1 MNISKCI
8 LFIFFSIL
16 IISCTKLNENIGGN
30 LTPGQVSQDTT
41 ATSLLRG
48 VYRSL
53 EYTFSSYA
61 VIFPLAD
68 MSTDEA
74 IGPTRAQIWDDNGIW
89 REFHQQ
95 KWQANN
101 SIIHDCFNNLCGI
114 IFTATDLLQYKSG
127 KQQEAE
133 ARFLRAWAMYWL
145 LDLFDQVPYRDPG
158 ESIVEPAR
166 LRIGMDAL
174 NYIVSEVKAAEP
186 GLPDGPQ
193 DIANKD
199 AAKVLLMK
207 CYLNKAVYENRANPG
222 FLPADMNEV
231 ISRADSIIN
240 SNKYSFSANYFDNFS
255 PLNRVISKENIFTQ
269 ASNPDGLYII
279 GAAWQVVLSYAQNGS
294 NGYTTLE
301 DFYNKFEPADKRR
314 GIAYDY
320 PNCPP
325 NPGHRVN
332 VGFLIGKQY
341 DLNTDTL
348 LYLGPLPVIYTPEVE
363 AILPGPN
370 VAMPGIRP
378 VKYAPDYEN
387 FVWWLSTA
395 SNEYVYFRFPDVLLM
410 KAEAIMRGGTPTNAG
425 TYGNTALAIVNAI
438 RTDPSRGASALTS
451 LTPEILLDER
461 GRELWWENWRR
472 QDMIR
477 FGTFLDSFEV
487 KPYQSD
493 PHYLIFPI
501 PNEQI
506 AANKN
511 LVQNPG
517 YQ

>member
-16 IISCTKLNENIGGN
+16 IISCTKLNETIGGN

-174 NYIVSEVKAAEP
+174 NY
-186 GLPDGPQ
+186 
-193 DIANKD
+193 
-199 AAKVLLMK
+199 
-207 CYLNKAVYENRANPG
+207 
-222 FLPADMNEV
+222 
-231 ISRADSIIN
+231 
-240 SNKYSFSANYFDNFS
+240 
-255 PLNRVISKENIFTQ
+255 
-269 ASNPDGLYII
+269 
-279 GAAWQVVLSYAQNGS
+279 
-294 NGYTTLE
+294 
-301 DFYNKFEPADKRR
+301 
-314 GIAYDY
+314 
-320 PNCPP
+320 
-325 NPGHRVN
+325 
-332 VGFLIGKQY
+332 
-341 DLNTDTL
+341 
-348 LYLGPLPVIYTPEVE
+348 
-363 AILPGPN
+363 
-370 VAMPGIRP
+370 
-378 VKYAPDYEN
+378 
-387 FVWWLSTA
+387 
-395 SNEYVYFRFPDVLLM
+395 
-410 KAEAIMRGGTPTNAG
+410 
-425 TYGNTALAIVNAI
+425 
-438 RTDPSRGASALTS
+438 
-451 LTPEILLDER
+451 
-461 GRELWWENWRR
+461 
-472 QDMIR
+472 
-477 FGTFLDSFEV
+477 
-487 KPYQSD
+487 
-493 PHYLIFPI
+493 
-501 PNEQI
+501 
-506 AANKN
+506 
-511 LVQNPG
+511 
-517 YQ
+517 